1 MADFIHRNSDSRSCG
16 ASTNTRIPNVRVNGR
31 FISVDG
37 DTNSHGAGGLKSS
50 ITKVRAGGINVV
62 VQGDSANPDK
72 LCPIPG
78 GPHCNPKA
86 NSASNDTRA
95 GNGA

>member
-1 MADFIHRNSDSRSCG
+1 MADFIHRQRDSRTCG

-50 ITKVRAGGINVV
+50 IARVRAGGINII
-62 VQGDSANPDK
+62 VQGDNASPDG
-72 LCPIPG
+72 LCPG
-78 GPHCNPKA
+78 GSHCNPKA
-86 NSASNDTRA
+86 FSASHNTRA
-95 GNGA
+95 GNGS

>member
-1 MADFIHRNSDSRSCG
+1 MANFIHRQRDSRTCG

-50 ITKVRAGGINVV
+50 ISRVRAGGINII
-62 VQGDSANPDK
+62 VQGDNASPDG
-72 LCPIPG
+72 LCPG
-78 GPHCNPKA
+78 GSHCNPRA
-86 NSASNDTRA
+86 SSASHNTRA
-95 GNGA
+95 GNGS